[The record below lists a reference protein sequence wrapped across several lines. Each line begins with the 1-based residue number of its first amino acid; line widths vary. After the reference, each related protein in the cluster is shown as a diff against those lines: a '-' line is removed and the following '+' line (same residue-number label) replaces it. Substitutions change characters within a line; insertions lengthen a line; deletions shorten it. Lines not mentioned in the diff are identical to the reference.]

1 MTRNS
6 VFAAGEVTLHS
17 LQESGH
23 LEEISLLSSK
33 IVPHFFSVINVG
45 CDPLEDRS
53 HQWDCQ
59 KYISHPVTF
68 VLVSVTY
75 LYPTIGDVILPFDL
89 ACH

>member
-1 MTRNS
+1 MTRYS

-45 CDPLEDRS
+45 CDPLED
-53 HQWDCQ
+53 H
-59 KYISHPVTF
+59 ISGIMNIIH
-68 VLVSVTY
+68 LHY
-75 LYPTIGDVILPFDL
+75 DL
-89 ACH
+89 